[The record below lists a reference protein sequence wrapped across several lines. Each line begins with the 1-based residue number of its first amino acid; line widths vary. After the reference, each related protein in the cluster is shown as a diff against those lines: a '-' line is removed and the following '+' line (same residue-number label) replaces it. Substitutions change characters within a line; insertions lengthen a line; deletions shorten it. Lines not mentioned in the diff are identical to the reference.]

1 MTQCLLITVGDDL
14 FLFSTFCTFLYCI
27 FFFSLL
33 LFTPLFSFSGKC
45 YFPTSGLSGRAHKCI
60 SHHIESTWDYAIKPS
75 RKLQKITN
83 DFCVMHWLFLLDSN
97 VIKLKANL
105 AEDPQLLGFSPDIK
119 TSVISH
125 VSTLEFQNSLFSHLA
140 GYQSLRL
147 KVWNFY
153 CALNISISTQI
164 NQITLLQTVVLK
176 SVLCSN
182 AIECQT
188 SFVSQRTFQRFLKRT

>member
-45 YFPTSGLSGRAHKCI
+45 YFPTSGLSGRAHKYI
-60 SHHIESTWDYAIKPS
+60 SRHIESTWDYAIKPS
-75 RKLQKITN
+75 RKMQKITN

-105 AEDPQLLGFSPDIK
+105 AEDPQLLGCFSWQKDFSNL
-119 TSVISH
+119 TCVYSR
-125 VSTLEFQNSLFSHLA
+125 VSE
-140 GYQSLRL
+140 QSLLTFGRIPKSAIKSL
-147 KVWNFY
+147 KFY
-153 CALNISISTQI
+153 YALNISISTQI